1 MGTHDDKTAR
11 QQTRKNVN
19 PLHKNK
25 NLQQL
30 FLFVHDAVDLN
41 CMYGFWHNP
50 SYGMIMGTHHNKTT
64 QQQARTKP

>member
-1 MGTHDDKTAR
+1 VDPKLMYRKKTL
-11 QQTRKNVN
+11 N

-41 CMYGFWHNP
+41 FMYGFWHNP
-50 SYGMIMGTHHNKTT
+50 SYGMIMGTNHDKTA